1 MREMVDAGNLGGSVP
16 ENVKMS
22 VTLHWYPLL
31 HGGNH
36 LVRE

>member
-1 MREMVDAGNLGGSVP
+1 MREMVDAGNPGGSVP
-16 ENVKMS
+16 EMS
-22 VTLHWYPLL
+22 VTLHWHPLL